1 VAAAIE
7 KRWHQVAGREGCW
20 SDLAKEAIEV
30 FKAPEQHQRAAKH
43 GSIMLGKLIAA
54 NFQVDFRSH
63 AKAILEIDFPEIA
76 TQIEE
81 VLLGSTIPIEEMI
94 RSGGGETK
102 GTQRLRNALR
112 ARGWNKHNF
121 IVERTIDRVPRE
133 AQSHEVDHIRAFEAG
148 TVALEIEWNNKDP
161 FFDRDLE
168 NFKRL
173 HADGAISLGIIIT
186 RGAALQDALRT
197 LVRRFADEN
206 AVNSHDDM
214 ERIGLNP
221 TRRQKADVMRRVE
234 RPRNPIPF
242 REAWVDGF
250 VSDKFGAATTHWRK
264 LEDRVQR
271 GVGNPCPLV
280 LIGLPRNIV
289 TFDEAAS
296 EVQKLLAEGEQEST
310 AD

>member
-1 VAAAIE
+1 
-7 KRWHQVAGREGCW
+7 
-20 SDLAKEAIEV
+20 
-30 FKAPEQHQRAAKH
+30 
-43 GSIMLGKLIAA
+43 MLDKLIAA

-63 AKAILEIDFPEIA
+63 ARAILEIDFPEVA
-76 TQIEE
+76 EVLE
-81 VLLGSTIPIEEMI
+81 DVLLGSTIPIEEII

-112 ARGWNKHNF
+112 ARQWNKHNF
-121 IVERTIDRVPRE
+121 IVERTINGVPRE
-133 AQSHEVDHIRAFEAG
+133 AQSHEVDHVRTFGAG

-186 RGAALQDALRT
+186 RGSALQDALKG

-206 AVNSHDDM
+206 AVNSHGDM
-214 ERIGLNP
+214 DRIGLNP

-234 RPRNPIPF
+234 RQRKAIPF
-242 REAWVDGF
+242 REAWVDSF
-250 VSDKFGAATTHWRK
+250 VSDKFGSATTHWRK

-280 LIGLPRNIV
+280 LIGLPPSIV
-289 TFDEAAS
+289 TFGEADS
-296 EVQKLLAEGEQEST
+296 EVQKLIAEGAQEAAT
-310 AD
+310 E

>member
-1 VAAAIE
+1 
-7 KRWHQVAGREGCW
+7 
-20 SDLAKEAIEV
+20 
-30 FKAPEQHQRAAKH
+30 
-43 GSIMLGKLIAA
+43 MLDKLIAA

-63 AKAILEIDFPEIA
+63 ARAILEIDFPEVA
-76 TQIEE
+76 EE
-81 VLLGSTIPIEEMI
+81 LEDVLLGSTIPIEEII

-112 ARGWNKHNF
+112 ARQWNKHNF
-121 IVERTIDRVPRE
+121 IVERTINGVPRE
-133 AQSHEVDHIRAFEAG
+133 AQSHEVDHVRTFGAG

-186 RGAALQDALRT
+186 RGSALQDALKG

-206 AVNSHDDM
+206 AVNSHGDM
-214 ERIGLNP
+214 DRIGLNP

-234 RPRNPIPF
+234 RQRKPIPF
-242 REAWVDGF
+242 REAWVDSF
-250 VSDKFGAATTHWRK
+250 VSDKFGSATTHWRK

-280 LIGLPRNIV
+280 LIGLPPSIV
-289 TFDEAAS
+289 TFGEADS
-296 EVQKLLAEGEQEST
+296 EVQKLIAEGAQEAAT
-310 AD
+310 E